1 MTGQAAVE
9 RGRSARLR
17 PAPAPALIGRERELA
32 ELTRALASSPTVL
45 LVEGEA
51 GIGKTRLLREYL
63 SSPAAPGHPALVTCC
78 PPFRQPQTL
87 GPVTDALRGATDGVA
102 GLPLTNLAGALRP
115 LFPEWACN
123 LPSPPEQLEDATAA
137 RHRLFRALAE
147 LLSCLDVATIITEDV
162 HWADDATLEFLIYLA
177 SGPLSRPNLVVT
189 YRPEDMGAGSLL
201 PRLSRLAAGTGGL
214 RVTLGP
220 LDEAGTGAL
229 MSSMLAGGQ
238 VSASFV
244 AFVHHRTEG
253 VPLAVEELVRL
264 MTDRADLAR
273 RDGGWVRRSLAE
285 IAVPPTVRDAVL
297 ERAGRLSAQ
306 AQAVLRSAAVFAEP
320 ADEAMLIAVSTLAA
334 DRARAGLAEA
344 LHSGLL
350 AEDARGLV
358 SFRHALAGQAV
369 YEAIPGP
376 DRRVLHR
383 YAGRALEG
391 CSPPPAARL
400 ARHFRQA
407 GQTAKWLW
415 HAERA
420 AELALAS
427 GDEATPV
434 ALLRDLVEHARADP
448 RGHQPVVALLD
459 KITFASIADPAC
471 FQDLQQRL
479 RSLLGAGTGAP
490 AERAQVRCHL
500 GRILG
505 YTEELEEARAELE
518 RAIPGLAGQPAR
530 AAWAMNMLGWPHDTV
545 SPASTHLRWLRRAER
560 AVSTLEP
567 AERLP
572 LLVQRV
578 TALLLLGEDEGWA
591 GAAQIADAA
600 STAADKR
607 LVTLGQL
614 NCGDLAMTW
623 GRYADASRW
632 LASAQ
637 KLAEAR
643 HYRRYGELIIST
655 RAHLDWLTG
664 AWDGLAERARRVAD
678 DDESQLN
685 SRLEAILVTGLVEAA
700 TGAGD
705 RAEDRFRYVLAERQ
719 QRGGPYFIMEP
730 SAALARLLLAGD
742 RIEEA
747 LAVTG
752 RPAAVVAAKRTWIW
766 AADIAP
772 ARIEALVAAGRIDE
786 AATLANAFARGLRG
800 RDAPAP
806 GAAVMLCQAMLAEA
820 RGQPGRAASLF
831 GRAATAWQSL
841 PRPYDAL
848 LAQERQ
854 ASCLRAAGDRDASAA
869 LLTEVFH
876 GLSRLGATGDAARV
890 ARRLHDHG
898 VAMTRRPRGGRRGYG
913 NQLSPRELDVAR
925 VLVAGR
931 TNREIAEQLFLSPK
945 TVARHLD
952 SAMRKLDVGSR
963 TALAVRLVED
973 GVISRGHQAPAERV
987 ERHAARLGVD

>member
-1 MTGQAAVE
+1 MSGQAAVE

-17 PAPAPALIGRERELA
+17 PPPVPGLIGRGRELA
-32 ELTRALASSPTVL
+32 ELAQALASSPTVVL
-45 LVEGEA
+45 IEGEA
-51 GIGKTRLLREYL
+51 GIGKSRLLREYL
-63 SSPAAPGHPALVTCC
+63 ASPAARGHTALVAYC

-87 GPVTDALRGATDGVA
+87 GPVTDALRRATDGVA
-102 GLPLTNLAGALRP
+102 GLPLTNLSGALRP
-115 LFPEWACN
+115 LFPEWACD
-123 LPSPPEQLEDATAA
+123 LPPPPEPVEDTTTA
-137 RHRLFRALAE
+137 RHRLFRALGE
-147 LLSCLDVATIITEDV
+147 LLGCLDAATIITEDM
-162 HWADDATLEFLIYLA
+162 HWADEATLEFLIYLA
-177 SGPLSRPNLVVT
+177 SGPPSRPNLVVT
-189 YRPEDMGAGSLL
+189 YRPEDMPAGSLL
-201 PRLSRLAAGTGGL
+201 PRLSRLAAGSGGL

-220 LDEAGTGAL
+220 LDEADTGAL
-229 MSSMLAGGQ
+229 VSSMLAEEQ
-238 VSASFV
+238 VSARFA
-244 AFVHHRTEG
+244 AFVHQRTEG

-264 MTDRADLAR
+264 MADRADLAL
-273 RDGGWVRRSLAE
+273 RDGGWVQRNLPE

-306 AQAVLRSAAVFAEP
+306 AQAVLRSAAVLAEP
-320 ADEAMLIAVSTLAA
+320 ADEAMLVAVSTLPAG
-334 DRARAGLAEA
+334 RARAGLAET

-358 SFRHALAGQAV
+358 SFRHALACQAV

-383 YAGRALEG
+383 YAGLALEG
-391 CSPPPAARL
+391 CSPRPAARL

-407 GQTAKWLW
+407 GQTAKWLRY
-415 HAERA
+415 AEGA

-427 GDEATPV
+427 GDEATSV
-434 ALLRDLVEHARADP
+434 ALLRDLIEHARADP
-448 RGHQPVVALLD
+448 RGYRSAVALLD
-459 KITFASIADPAC
+459 KITFASITDPAC
-471 FQDLQQRL
+471 FQDLQHRL

-518 RAIPGLAGQPAR
+518 RAIPDLAGQPAR

-560 AVSTLEP
+560 AASTLEP

-578 TALLLLGEDEGWA
+578 TALLLLGEEEGWR
-591 GAAQIADAA
+591 AAAEIAAA
-600 STAADKR
+600 PAWARDKR
-607 LVTLGQL
+607 QVNLGQL
-614 NCGDLAMTW
+614 NTGDLAMTW
-623 GRYADASRW
+623 GRYADAGRW

-637 KLAEAR
+637 KLADAR

-655 RAHLDWLTG
+655 RVHLDWLTG

-685 SRLEAILVTGLVEAA
+685 SRLEASLVIGLVEAA
-700 TGAGD
+700 TGAKD

-730 SAALARLLLAGD
+730 AAALARLLLGD
-742 RIEEA
+742 DRTGEA
-747 LAVTG
+747 LSVTSG
-752 RPAAVVAAKRTWIW
+752 PAAVVAAKRTWVW

-772 ARIEALVAAGRIDE
+772 ARVEALIAAGRVDE
-786 AATLANAFARGLRG
+786 AAEMVAAFGHGLRG
-800 RDAPAP
+800 RNAPAP
-806 GAAVMLCQAMLAEA
+806 KAAVILCGAMLAEA
-820 RGQPGRAASLF
+820 RGDNAGAAGLF
-831 GRAATAWQSL
+831 GRAALAWQLL
-841 PRPYDAL
+841 PRPFDAL
-848 LAQERQ
+848 LAREQQ
-854 ASCLRAAGDRDASAA
+854 AGCWLAAGDVDRCVW
-869 LLTEVFH
+869 LLTEVFN
-876 GLSRLGATGDAARV
+876 GLSRLGASGDAARV
-890 ARRLHDHG
+890 ARRLREHG
-898 VAMTRRPRGGRRGYG
+898 IAVARGPRGGRRGYG

-931 TNREIAEQLFLSPK
+931 TNREIAGQLFLSPK

-952 SAMRKLDVGSR
+952 SAMRKLGVRSR

-973 GVISRGHQAPAERV
+973 GLISGNHRVGLDADRGQASGAGR
-987 ERHAARLGVD
+987 